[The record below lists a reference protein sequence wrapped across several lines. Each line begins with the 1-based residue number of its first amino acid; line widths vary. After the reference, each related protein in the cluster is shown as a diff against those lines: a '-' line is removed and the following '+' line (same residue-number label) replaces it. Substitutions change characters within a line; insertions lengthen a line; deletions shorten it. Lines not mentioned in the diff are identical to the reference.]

1 MAKASCDSCVYNVY
15 DEDDETYY
23 CEVDMDED
31 DAARLMQGHYRECP
45 YYQLDDEYAVV
56 RHQIK
61 KEKGCLFS
69 MLLTDTHP
77 FLVYSQKICSADKGN
92 FGGYAVR
99 S

>member
-45 YYQLDDEYAVV
+45 YYQLDDGICGGKTPDVKREGRSFKAALPSFFIYLIS
-56 RHQIK
+56 RCTGSK
-61 KEKGCLFS
+61 
-69 MLLTDTHP
+69 LLQS
-77 FLVYSQKICSADKGN
+77 L
-92 FGGYAVR
+92 
-99 S
+99 